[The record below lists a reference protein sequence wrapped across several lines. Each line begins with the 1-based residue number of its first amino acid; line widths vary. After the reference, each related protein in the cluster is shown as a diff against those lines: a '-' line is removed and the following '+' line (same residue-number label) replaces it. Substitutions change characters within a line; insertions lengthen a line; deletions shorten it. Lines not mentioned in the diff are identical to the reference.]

1 MNIEI
6 LIYET
11 FKDVPINGN
20 IHFKKLCAKRFN
32 IKDVNYSN
40 IYAKIVNHQIAK
52 YGSVL
57 RQETGLDMDDYQ
69 INNRRASQRAY
80 YDRTERFR

>member
-11 FKDVPINGN
+11 FKDEPMNGST
-20 IHFKKLCAKRFN
+20 HFKKLCSKRFN
-32 IKDVNYSN
+32 VKNVNYSN
-40 IYAKIVNHQIAK
+40 IYAKIVNHQISK

-57 RQETGLDMDDYQ
+57 RLKTALDLDDMK
-69 INNRRASQRAY
+69 INNRKASQREY
-80 YDRTERFR
+80 HTRKTRYK